1 MPPKRK
7 AAPASG
13 HRSRAAPQSSLKKIA
28 AEYRKQLNSR
38 LAQIKSQYLVR
49 ANEVKQRAKDKIR
62 GKKTRIFAQQTRE
75 RRQVSVKLLKLLD
88 ARDAKLRA
96 IAGKLEETKHD
107 HDTFAA
113 CLSVV
118 YKTLSDKAS
127 NYLTS
132 PQPRD
137 TRPTR
142 KTGRGGEHGVR
153 GAQAMQLC
161 QPSST

>member
-7 AAPASG
+7 AAPALE

-49 ANEVKQRAKDKIR
+49 ANEVKQRAKDKIQE
-62 GKKTRIFAQQTRE
+62 KKTRIFAQQTRE
-75 RRQVSVKLLKLLD
+75 RRQVSVKLLKLLN
-88 ARDAKLRA
+88 ARDAKLQA
-96 IAGKLEETKHD
+96 IASKLEETKHD

-127 NYLTS
+127 NLSDIT
-132 PQPRD
+132 PTPRHTANSKD
-137 TRPTR
+137 RAR
-142 KTGRGGEHGVR
+142 R
-153 GAQAMQLC
+153 
-161 QPSST
+161 